1 MVSNYKEVYF
11 DPYCSKCKHLKK
23 TEQEEPC
30 DECLNN
36 PVNEYTHRPVK
47 FEEKE

>member
-11 DPYCSKCKHLKK
+11 DPYCSKCKYLKK

-36 PVNEYTHRPVK
+36 PVNEYTHRPVE

>member
-11 DPYCSKCKHLKK
+11 DPYCSKSKHLKK
-23 TEQEEPC
+23 TEHEEPC
-30 DECLNN
+30 DVCLNN

>member
-1 MVSNYKEVYF
+1 MISNYKEVYF
-11 DPYCSKCKHLKK
+11 DPYCEKCKYMKK
-23 TEQEEPC
+23 AEQEEPC

-47 FEEKE
+47 FEKKE

>member
-23 TEQEEPC
+23 TEQDEPC
-30 DECLNN
+30 DECLNH

>member
-11 DPYCSKCKHLKK
+11 DPYCSKCNYMKN

-47 FEEKE
+47 FEDNE

>member
-23 TEQEEPC
+23 PETEEPC
-30 DECLNN
+30 NECLNN
-36 PVNEYTHRPVK
+36 PVNEYAHRPVK

>member
-11 DPYCSKCKHLKK
+11 DPYCSKCKYLKK

-30 DECLNN
+30 EIGRAH
-36 PVNEYTHRPVK
+36 V
-47 FEEKE
+47 